1 MNLNFIQN
9 SISQPL
15 QRLLIA
21 INAQGNAIILASE
34 GEIIEE
40 LRAYNGDFDIEF
52 LGLPDGEKCGFFL
65 WEGTVHFFSDGEE
78 KWNGNWKYADDDV
91 IQYWRF
97 STKGTF
103 GELLPIIDSVEK
115 AAQHLEITEV
125 LPQLIEVTKKI
136 FGVEPHLTFETYP
149 IALTLDVTCGH
160 IRQMTEW
167 YQEANKLIPD
177 FPSGVAKLLHIHLN
191 IM

>member
-9 SISQPL
+9 SMSQPL

-65 WEGTVHFFSDGEE
+65 
-78 KWNGNWKYADDDV
+78 
-91 IQYWRF
+91 
-97 STKGTF
+97 
-103 GELLPIIDSVEK
+103 
-115 AAQHLEITEV
+115 
-125 LPQLIEVTKKI
+125 
-136 FGVEPHLTFETYP
+136 
-149 IALTLDVTCGH
+149 
-160 IRQMTEW
+160 
-167 YQEANKLIPD
+167 
-177 FPSGVAKLLHIHLN
+177 
-191 IM
+191 